1 LEAIVSFVSAF
12 PRSDAMTRNTLLAGA
27 TLLCLAATPAIAG
40 ESTPAEKEATRQ
52 LNLQAARDAAP
63 SPQQVAPQ
71 QMAAL
76 DRSAGMPAG
85 ATPAA
90 APTPVQAAESTAPFA
105 SAQSLSDITSPP
117 SKIATAN
124 VLDSTGKTVGAVQ
137 KVEISP
143 EGKPTKVS
151 VAMIGAQERTVVLD
165 ASQVSYDAHKN
176 EITAK
181 GDIPAG

>member
-1 LEAIVSFVSAF
+1 
-12 PRSDAMTRNTLLAGA
+12 MTRNMLLAGA
-27 TLLCLAATPAIAG
+27 TLLCLAATPVIAG

-63 SPQQVAPQ
+63 SMQQMAPQ
-71 QMAAL
+71 QMAAV

-85 ATPAA
+85 AAPAA
-90 APTPVQAAESTAPFA
+90 APSTPVQAADSTAPFA

-137 KVEISP
+137 KVEVSP